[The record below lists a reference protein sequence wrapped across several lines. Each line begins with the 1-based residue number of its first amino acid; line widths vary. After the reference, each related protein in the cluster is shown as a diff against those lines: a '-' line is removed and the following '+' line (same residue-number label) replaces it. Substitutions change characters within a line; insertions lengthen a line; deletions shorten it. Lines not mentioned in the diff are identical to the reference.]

1 MKSKKSKKS
10 GVKKKLTKKNED
22 KQKEKNIVSKKDYY
36 LSLKTVKVGLFLI
49 KFFAIFF
56 ILTTIIELLD
66 LLFFTEWLAF
76 VSSMPFKAIV
86 VSNMVFVNGGNFLV
100 TNSCTG
106 LVSASI
112 LAAIIFSLK
121 KPLIRQKLLLFL
133 LGTGILLVLNIP
145 RLMLVLWSASVGID
159 AELVHVITWFF
170 MSAFILIIWYYGTK
184 RIAKINDFSEL
195 L

>member
-1 MKSKKSKKS
+1 MKSKKN
-10 GVKKKLTKKNED
+10 KKKINKQKLVVNEKKGSLKNELNLGS
-22 KQKEKNIVSKKDYY
+22 KNTKIS
-36 LSLKTVKVGLFLI
+36 LFLI

-56 ILTTIIELLD
+56 ILTTLVELLD

-76 VSSMPFKAIV
+76 ISAMPFKVNV
-86 VSNMVFVNGGNFLV
+86 VSNLVFVNGENFLV

-121 KPLIRQKLLLFL
+121 KPLIKQKILLFL
-133 LGTGILLVLNIP
+133 FGMGILLVLNIP
-145 RLMLVLWSASVGID
+145 RLMLVLWSASVGLD
-159 AELVHVITWFF
+159 AELVHIITWFF
-170 MSAFILIIWYYGTK
+170 MSIFILIIWYFGTK